1 MPRIVDGDNLLGA
14 WPGRDRSDVE
24 KRELVRQIDRL
35 STREGGRVLI
45 VFDGTAPAWASF
57 RDVLFAGGGK
67 SADAVIL
74 ERLRRDPDPRGWTVV
89 TNDRSLA
96 DKCRA
101 IGARVEGTKTFR
113 ARLAAQAASEKTEG
127 DADVAYWLEQFGGD
141 PSEE

>member
-35 STREGGRVLI
+35 GTREGGRILI
-45 VFDGTAPAWASF
+45 VFDGSPPAWASF
-57 RDVLFAGGGK
+57 PDVLFSGAGK
-67 SADAVIL
+67 TADAVIL
-74 ERLRRDPDPRGWTVV
+74 ERLRRDADPRGWTVV

-96 DKCRA
+96 DRCRA
-101 IGARVEGTKTFR
+101 LGARIEGTKTFR
-113 ARLAAQAASEKTEG
+113 ARLATDAASEKTEG
-127 DADVAYWLEQFGGD
+127 DTDVAYWLEQFGDD